1 MIAELEGN
9 FAEAQ
14 QHFLTAVSL
23 NDSSAYAHFC
33 LALLYER
40 MDLFDEAI
48 VAYHTALNRDP
59 HYLKAL
65 FNVAR
70 LYHTQGDHDQAIRY
84 FKMVLELDPK
94 HAQAYNNLGLIHE
107 ERGQWSEAVMTFQK
121 SAELDMF
128 LPEAHFN
135 LVRALY
141 YQHRGDLGP
150 ELVQPL
156 IERLQMVLCF
166 TPDDATGQLIHQRIE
181 TFRDFLASTL

>member
-1 MIAELEGN
+1 MVSLLGHHSSSSCGSD
-9 FAEAQ
+9 FTT
-14 QHFLTAVSL
+14 LTAGP
-23 NDSSAYAHFC
+23 NFGEY
-33 LALLYER
+33 Y
-40 MDLFDEAI
+40 
-48 VAYHTALNRDP
+48 
-59 HYLKAL
+59 
-65 FNVAR
+65 R

-107 ERGQWSEAVMTFQK
+107 EMGQWSEAVMTFQK